1 MRLPPVLADTP
12 WVHMEGVA
20 VVGNAR
26 DHVPAENLPEGWLVV
41 LQWAESANDQGSVS
55 QETR

>member
-1 MRLPPVLADTP
+1 MLADAP